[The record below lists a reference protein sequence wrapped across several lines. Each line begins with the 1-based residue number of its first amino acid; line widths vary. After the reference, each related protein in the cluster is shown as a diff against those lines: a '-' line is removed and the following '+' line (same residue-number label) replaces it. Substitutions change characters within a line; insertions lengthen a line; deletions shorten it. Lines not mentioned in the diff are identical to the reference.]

1 MGKIT
6 EMSYLFWVISLIFS
20 ASKLVDKNFFNP
32 FWKEVSDSKLHEIP
46 FIPSM
51 MISFIPPGHWLL
63 KMGIPKALASTVRHA
78 HRIAAA
84 GEKRQHDHRIH
95 APRNGQQDA
104 VVVRRQ
110 VILGDISLE
119 SL

>member
-1 MGKIT
+1 MGKIA

-20 ASKLVDKNFFNP
+20 ASKLVDKNFSNP

-63 KMGIPKALASTVRHA
+63 KMGIPKALASNKTLGKPSCLELNMIPSDSFNRDCFETPKAV
-78 HRIAAA
+78 
-84 GEKRQHDHRIH
+84 Q
-95 APRNGQQDA
+95 NFQDLI
-104 VVVRRQ
+104 V
-110 VILGDISLE
+110 
-119 SL
+119 